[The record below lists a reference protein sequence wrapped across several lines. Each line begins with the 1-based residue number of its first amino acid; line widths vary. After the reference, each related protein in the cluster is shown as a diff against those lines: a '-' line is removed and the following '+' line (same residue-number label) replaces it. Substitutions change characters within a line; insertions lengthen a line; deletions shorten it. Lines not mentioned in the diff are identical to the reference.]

1 MSIEFKETTRGR
13 AMVFVRVVVA
23 GGTRVDALK
32 ARAQTEDGLAVPVK
46 LIDQG
51 AADERTL
58 IVPQLDVP
66 CRVLA
71 TSGDEEASF
80 LVDPKRA
87 KRAGQLNTLLRNAD
101 AERVRNGDTKIRRSA
116 GNVYTTEV
124 VPDWD
129 AKQTIVR
136 GIAEALVP
144 SDSAATREKVQVV
157 VLGRDARSLGEQTW
171 VPLGDSVSHLEEDG
185 GMAMRRVGFSFRVG
199 LEPPD
204 LIVWAKGLHSAN
216 GDVFVCLTAGEIVD
230 RRNGFAG
237 MTLSAMADGA
247 YDEWFHLHC
256 ATSDELAVQRQRRF
270 DIEPTFSL
278 VVPLYKT
285 PLDVFGEM
293 ARSVLGQTYSKLE
306 LVLVNASPE
315 EAPLREAAE
324 ALVQSDSRVRVV
336 PLEENRGITE
346 NTNAGIEVATG
357 DFVAFLDH
365 DDVIEPNLLYEYV
378 RGINRH
384 PNTDL
389 LYCDEDKLKDG
400 RLCEPNFKPDWDP
413 EMLCSQ
419 NYVCHMLT
427 VRASVLDALE
437 PATREFDGAQDQNMT
452 LRVGELA
459 RNVYHV
465 RKPLYHWR
473 ISANSTAVDP
483 AAKPYTTTAGIRS
496 IQGHLDRLGIDA
508 EAGQRADMPNVYQI
522 TYHIPERPLV
532 SIVIPNKDQVPVL
545 DRCLA
550 SIRERSTYGNY
561 EVVVVENNS
570 TDSETFAYYEQIQQ
584 RYDNV
589 RVVRF
594 ESDGTFNY
602 SKLNNFGAAHAQG
615 DYLLLLNNDTEVISP
630 DWLEQL
636 LGPCTTPGV
645 GVVGGKLLFPDGT
658 IQHGGVAFHRAGPVH
673 LGFHLPGGNH
683 DYYQYYL
690 VMRDASAVTGAC
702 LLTSRSVWD
711 EVGGMD
717 EDFAVNYNDVDYC
730 LRVWEAG
737 QRVVFQPAAE
747 LYHYESVTRGVV
759 KSHDEN
765 VQWSAEEGLL
775 KARYPRYYADGDPL
789 QNPNVEGLYHHL
801 HW

>member
-13 AMVFVRVVVA
+13 AMVFVRVVVT
-23 GGTRVDALK
+23 GGTSADALK
-32 ARAQTEDGLAVPVK
+32 VRAETGDGLAIPVK

-51 AADERTL
+51 VADERTL

-66 CRVLA
+66 CRIFVA
-71 TSGDEEASF
+71 SGDEEASF

-124 VPDWD
+124 VPDWE

-136 GIAEALVP
+136 GIAEALMP
-144 SDSAATREKVQVV
+144 SDSAATREEVQIL
-157 VLGRDARSLGEQTW
+157 VLGRDGRPLGEQTW
-171 VPLGDSVSHLEEDG
+171 VPLGDSISHPEEDA

-247 YDEWFHLHC
+247 YDEWFRLHC
-256 ATSDELAVQRQRRF
+256 ATSDELAVQRQHHF

-278 VVPLYKT
+278 VVPLYRT

-293 ARSVLGQTYSKLE
+293 ARSVLGQTYPKLE

-315 EAPLREAAE
+315 DGPLREATE
-324 ALVQSDSRVRVV
+324 ALARDDSRVKVV
-336 PLEENRGITE
+336 PLGENRGITE
-346 NTNAGIEVATG
+346 NTNAGIEAATG

-384 PNTDL
+384 PTTDL

-400 RLCEPNFKPDWDP
+400 RLSEPNLKPDWDP

-427 VRASVLDALE
+427 VRKSVLDTLE

-452 LRVGELA
+452 FRVGERA

-473 ISANSTAVDP
+473 ISANSTAEEP
-483 AAKPYTTTAGIRS
+483 SAKAYTTEAGVRAV
-496 IQGHLDRLGIDA
+496 QGHLDRLGISA
-508 EAGQRADMPNVYQI
+508 IAHQRDSMPNMYQI
-522 TYHIPERPLV
+522 DYKIDEEPLV
-532 SIVIPNKDQVPVL
+532 SIVIPNKDQVAVL
-545 DRCLA
+545 DRCLT
-550 SIRERSTYGNY
+550 SIAEQSTYKNY
-561 EVVVVENNS
+561 EIIVVENNS
-570 TDSETFAYYEQIQQ
+570 TNEDTFAYYDKVQKEDPRI
-584 RYDNV
+584 

-594 ESDGTFNY
+594 ESNGVFNY
-602 SKLNNFGAAHAQG
+602 SKLNNYGVSQARG
-615 DYLLLLNNDTEVISP
+615 DYYILLNNDTEVITP
-630 DWLEQL
+630 DWIEQL
-636 LGPCTTPGV
+636 LGPCMTDGV
-645 GVVGGKLLFPDGT
+645 GVVGAKLLFPDNT

-673 LGFHLPGGNH
+673 LGFHLPDINH
-683 DYYQYYL
+683 DSCNYYL
-690 VMRDASAVTGAC
+690 VMRDAAAVTGAC
-702 LLTSRSVWD
+702 LLTSRDTWTRL
-711 EVGGMD
+711 GGMD

-730 LRVWEAG
+730 LRSWKIG
-737 QRVVFQPAAE
+737 QRVVFQPAAK
-747 LYHYESVTRGVV
+747 LYHYESVTRGVL
-759 KSHDEN
+759 KNHAES
-765 VQWSAEEGLL
+765 VQWMAEEGLL
-775 KARYPRYYADGDPL
+775 KARYPRYYSDGDPL